1 MHQRLKVWRVCGLP
15 IAAVFLLLQPSP
27 SANSEDMQF
36 NTGPISFTE
45 RCIIEVQQDG
55 TFGTS
60 PNLRV
65 LNSQNFGGSGA
76 QILVTSIKRATG
88 ASPGARF
95 RITLEPPSSFT
106 TAPPGGDDNVNWR
119 TRFTGSSVSNGIN
132 FGMRNG
138 TNARRLPRAGT
149 SVTQITGHLRA
160 RKTSG
165 IFPAGNYRAEAL
177 FRCE

>member
-1 MHQRLKVWRVCGLP
+1 MRIGSIHFKRTTFAIL
-15 IAAVFLLLQPSP
+15 ATAVLVHPGT

-36 NTGPISFTE
+36 NTGPISFSE
-45 RCIIEVQQDG
+45 RCIIEVQQEG

-65 LNSQNFGGSGA
+65 LNSQNFGGIGA
-76 QILVTSIKRATG
+76 QIRVTSIKRSAG
-88 ASPGARF
+88 SSPGARY

-106 TAPPGGDDNVNWR
+106 VGPPGADANVNWR
-119 TRFTGSSVSNGIN
+119 TRFTGTSVSNGVN

-138 TNARRLPRAGT
+138 TRARRLPRAGT
-149 SVTQITGHLRA
+149 SVTQVTGHLRA
-160 RKTSG
+160 RKTTG
-165 IFPAGNYRAEAL
+165 IFPAGTYRAEAL